1 MQHDIL
7 ATIAKQIRER
17 GSDRAVSG
25 SRALSYSDLDRVS
38 AGVASAL
45 SNLLAGASGRV
56 LVLSSE
62 PATFI
67 PALLGVL
74 RAGWTYVPVLPD
86 LPAARLAFIARK
98 VGAAAVLHDS
108 RSRSVAETHFPSLPH
123 LGLEAL
129 EGKAGWRELSPDHP
143 AYVYFT
149 SGSTGEPKGIVG
161 RYASLSQFIRWEAQ
175 MLGLQGKTKV
185 SQLVSPMFDAF
196 LRDALLPLS
205 VGGCCCV
212 PEDAE
217 REDASRLAAWL
228 ARSEVEVVHAV
239 PSVFRTLFGSLS
251 DESPTF
257 AALRHVLLSGEA
269 LLPSDAALWAR
280 RLGEGVALYNLY
292 GATETTMIKFCYRVS
307 REDAKATA
315 IPVGRPID
323 GASAWIGDQD
333 LKPVTD
339 GEIGEILVE
348 TEFRTLGYL
357 DDPEATA
364 RVFVPAPDAPARLV
378 YRTGDLGRRRFDGVF
393 EFLGRR
399 DRQVKIRGV
408 RIEPSEIEDAARAL
422 PGVLDCA
429 VDVES
434 QADGSANLALYAVL
448 THGLT
453 PDTLRAHLQ
462 ERLPAPY
469 LPSAV
474 RACHELPRL
483 LSGKVDFAALRASAK
498 AARGPA
504 VPAATASEA
513 LVLGLFRQ
521 LVQDEAVGVEDNF
534 FDVGGHSLLA
544 IQVLSRLREE
554 RKVEIPLAA
563 FFENSTARGLAA
575 FIDRSPTLLAPSA
588 PAVSEEKRIDLAA
601 LSDQELEQLLT
612 DLTTQE
618 KA

>member
-1 MQHDIL
+1 MQHVIL
-7 ATIAKQIRER
+7 RTIAKQIRER

-25 SRALSYSDLDRVS
+25 SRALTYSELDRSS

-45 SNLLAGASGRV
+45 SSLLGGQRGRV

-74 RAGWTYVPVLPD
+74 RAECTYVPVLSD
-86 LPAARLAFIARK
+86 LPATRLEFIVRK
-98 VGAAAVLHDS
+98 VRPAAVLHDA
-108 RSRSVAETHFPSLPH
+108 RSRSIAEAHFPSLPH
-123 LGLEAL
+123 LGLEVL
-129 EGKAGWRELSPDHP
+129 EGKADWPELPPDHP

-161 RYASLSQFIRWEAQ
+161 RYASLSQFIHWEASL
-175 MLGLQGKTKV
+175 LGLQRKTNV

-196 LRDALLPLS
+196 LRDVLLPLS

-217 REDASRLAAWL
+217 REDASRLADWL
-228 ARSEVEVVHAV
+228 VRSQVEVVHTV
-239 PSVFRTLFGSLS
+239 PSVFRTLVGALS
-251 DESPTF
+251 DKGPTF
-257 AALRHVLLSGEA
+257 PVLRHVLLSGEA

-280 RLGEGVALYNLY
+280 RLGEEVSLYNLY

-307 REDAKATA
+307 RDDATAPA

-323 GASAWIGDQD
+323 GASAWIADQE
-333 LKPVTD
+333 LQPLVD
-339 GEIGEILVE
+339 GEIGEIMVE

-357 DDPEATA
+357 DDREATD
-364 RVFVPAPDAPARLV
+364 RVFVPVPGAPARIA
-378 YRTGDLGRRRFDGVF
+378 YRTGDLGRRRFDAVF
-393 EFLGRR
+393 EFLGRK

-422 PGVLDCA
+422 PGVLDCT

-434 QADGSANLALYAVL
+434 QTDGTTNLALYAVL

-453 PDTLRAHLQ
+453 SDDLRAHLQ

-474 RACHELPRL
+474 RACRELPRL
-483 LSGKVDFAALRASAK
+483 LSGKVDFTALRATAK
-498 AARGPA
+498 ATRSAP
-504 VPAATASEA
+504 VPAATPSEA
-513 LVLGLFRQ
+513 FVLELFRQ
-521 LVQDEAVGVEDNF
+521 LVQDHGVGVEDNF

-544 IQVLSRLREE
+544 IQVLSRVREE
-554 RKVEIPLAA
+554 RRVEVPLAS
-563 FFENSTARGLAA
+563 FFGNSTARGLAE
-575 FIDRSPTLLAPSA
+575 FIDRSPTLPAPTEA
-588 PAVSEEKRIDLAA
+588 AASEEKRIDLAA
-601 LSDQELEQLLT
+601 LSDQDLEQLLT
-612 DLTTQE
+612 DLLKQE
-618 KA
+618 